1 MKYVFPVI
9 FTKLDE
15 GGYMAFAPDLEINTQ
30 GESLAEAIAMA
41 RDAICLVCVDLED
54 DGKVI
59 PTPSS
64 AVNCKEGEILSY
76 VDADVGAYRLS
87 LERRTVR
94 RNESLPAWLDKA
106 AKDSDIN
113 VSAVLVNALKAEL
126 HIIDR

>member
-1 MKYVFPVI
+1 
-9 FTKLDE
+9 
-15 GGYMAFAPDLEINTQ
+15 
-30 GESLAEAIAMA
+30 MA
-41 RDAICLVCVDLED
+41 RDAIFLVCVDLED

-64 AVNCKEGEILSY
+64 TVNCKEGEILSY
-76 VDADVGAYRLS
+76 VDADVEAYRLS

-94 RNESLPAWLDKA
+94 RNVSLPAWLDKA

>member
-15 GGYMAFAPDLEINTQ
+15 GGYTAFVPDLEINTQ

-64 AVNCKEGEILSY
+64 TVNCKEGEILSY
-76 VDADVGAYRLS
+76 VAYRLS

-94 RNESLPAWLDKA
+94 RNVSLPA
-106 AKDSDIN
+106 
-113 VSAVLVNALKAEL
+113 
-126 HIIDR
+126 